1 MFDIG
6 GAGFGTLFMPRMNIS
21 SLIMGAP
28 PVRANEKMATYE
40 VTYSTKT
47 ENDNELSFTDIVLV
61 EAETHEELTKR
72 VVDLILKLGPQGSY
86 YVDRIEGNPYEPPRK
101 KMHPRTAKKIAKD
114 RDDLKSSI
122 NALI

>member
-1 MFDIG
+1 
-6 GAGFGTLFMPRMNIS
+6 
-21 SLIMGAP
+21 
-28 PVRANEKMATYE
+28 MATYE

-61 EAETHEELTKR
+61 EAETHEELIKR

-86 YVDRIEGNPYEPPRK
+86 YVDRIEGNPYETPRK
-101 KMHPRTAKKIAKD
+101 KMRPRIAKKMAKD